1 MTLEER
7 IAKRKAEG
15 WTLSHWVVK
24 SGDLYLN
31 EGRNGWGPKWAAG
44 GYAARDWPDDIVAK
58 FSSTGETCRA
68 VPVFTRTIKAKRR
81 RTYSFWQACKMAMAG
96 KKMRMCDPERDL
108 VMTVGAVTRKVV
120 WRVSAET
127 VPVSEENI
135 NARWELAE

>member
-15 WTLSHWVVK
+15 WELSHWVLK
-24 SGDLYLN
+24 RKDGLYLSSSI
-31 EGRNGWGPKWAAG
+31 EWDTLLSKAVRLRDGRL
-44 GYAARDWPDDIVAK
+44 WPEWITVEHTGKAK
-58 FSSTGETCRA
+58 K
-68 VPVFTRTIKAKRR
+68 VPVFTRTIKVKRR
-81 RTYSFWQACKMAMAG
+81 RTYSFWQTCKMAMAG

-135 NARWELAE
+135 NARWEIAE